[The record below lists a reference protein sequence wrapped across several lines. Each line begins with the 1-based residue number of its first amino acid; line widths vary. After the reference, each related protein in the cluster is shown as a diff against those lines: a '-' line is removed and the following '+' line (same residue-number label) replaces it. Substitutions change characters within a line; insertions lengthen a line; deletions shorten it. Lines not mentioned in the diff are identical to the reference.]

1 MYGEPRAIR
10 IMCTA
15 NNNKSMEG
23 KILKKKRYSQRINY
37 VRDLHASAVNVD
49 GTKEKERGLSSLF
62 IFNGAIFNGAND
74 VLTTLGL
81 SAEQPDSR
89 KFQFRDSL
97 VSSGPGP
104 ANCTSGPGLPG
115 IFTTSKASSTSM
127 LLAFILFNSLLAYSC
142 HILDILLVGLRLYP

>member
-1 MYGEPRAIR
+1 
-10 IMCTA
+10 MCTA

-97 VSSGPGP
+97 RRPVFEPGGPGP
-104 ANCTSGPGLPG
+104 SRSVVHVTS
-115 IFTTSKASSTSM
+115 
-127 LLAFILFNSLLAYSC
+127 
-142 HILDILLVGLRLYP
+142 H